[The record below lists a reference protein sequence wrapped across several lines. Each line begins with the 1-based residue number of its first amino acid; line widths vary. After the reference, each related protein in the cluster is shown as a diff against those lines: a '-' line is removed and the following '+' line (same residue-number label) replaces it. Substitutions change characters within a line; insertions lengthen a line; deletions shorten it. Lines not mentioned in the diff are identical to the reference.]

1 MLKGRTIKWLVLFMV
16 MAVVFTLLAG
26 CSNSSKGK
34 EEGKAAGTKAVKVA
48 FLGPLTGP
56 NAMQGVGARNAFQLA
71 IKQAN
76 DSGKLPFKIEVVDL
90 DDASNPGTGASVA
103 QKAVADPD
111 VVAAS
116 GHWNSPVAE
125 ATIPI
130 FKSAGV
136 PLIIWGAIR
145 PTLTSKENYPY
156 ITRVCPTQEQENLP
170 LANFVVNNLGRK
182 KWAVISDTTTYGKS
196 NTEAWKTEIKKYPG
210 AEIVSIDEIQV
221 GQNDFRPILSKIK
234 AANVDGV
241 YFGGVVM
248 EAALVRRQMVELGMK
263 DTLMVGISGIVD
275 DKFIETAGTE
285 AAEGVIAT
293 KPGKSI
299 SKLEGGK
306 AFEEAYQKAGFKE
319 PYGAYGPY
327 AYDAANIIVE
337 ALKQVGPDRKKLVD
351 AIAKISYNGLLGVTT
366 FNEVGQTTNVV
377 STIYVVE
384 DGKWVDWDASKY
396 KSGERKLPGAK

>member
-1 MLKGRTIKWLVLFMV
+1 MKKGKVKWLVVLLV
-16 MAVVFTLLAG
+16 LGMAVTLMAG
-26 CSNSSKGK
+26 CGGSKAK
-34 EEGKAAGTKAVKVA
+34 EESKTAGTKTVKVA

-56 NAMQGVGARNAFQLA
+56 NAMQGVGARNAFKLA
-71 IKQAN
+71 IDQAN
-76 DSGKLPFKIEVVDL
+76 SSGKLPFKVEVIDL
-90 DDASNPGTGASVA
+90 DDASNPGTGASAA

-136 PLIIWGAIR
+136 PLVIWGAIG
-145 PTLTSKENYPY
+145 PKLTSKENYPY
-156 ITRVCPTQEQENLP
+156 ITRVCPTQKQENLP
-170 LANFVVNNLGRK
+170 LANFVVNTLGRK
-182 KWAVISDTTTYGKS
+182 KWAIISDTTTYGKS
-196 NTEAWKTEIKKYPG
+196 NTEAWKSEISKYPG

-234 AANVDGV
+234 AANVDGL

-248 EAALVRRQMVELGMK
+248 EAALVRKQMVELGMK
-263 DTLMVGISGIVD
+263 DLLMVGISGIVD
-275 DKFIETAGTE
+275 DKFIETAGKE

-299 SKLEGGK
+299 NKLEGGK

-337 ALKQVGPDRKKLVD
+337 ALKKVGPDRAKLVD
-351 AIAKISYNGLLGVTT
+351 AIAKISYTGLLGTT
-366 FNEVGQTTNVV
+366 SFDETGQTTNVA

-384 DGKWVDWDASKY
+384 DGKWVDWDDSKY
-396 KSGERKLPGAK
+396 KAGQRKLPGTK